1 MAASVRPATMPA
13 MHNIFIKG
21 TLLLTLLLPGVAAAA
36 LPPLSEYQTALNAVP
51 DFDRGAVLFA
61 QCTACHGDEGQGLSD
76 GTTPRIAGQHFHVL
90 AKQLIDFRRGKRWD
104 FRMEQR
110 AKSHLGG
117 FQDIA
122 DVAFYLSA
130 QERRSDVSSS
140 SSETLA
146 KGASLF
152 ASKCAG
158 CHGKQGEGD
167 ELEAVPM
174 LAGQHRAY
182 LLRQMYD
189 AVDER
194 RPTLARLHSQPI
206 KSLDFEELVAVADFV
221 SQLGSG
227 N

>member
-1 MAASVRPATMPA
+1 M
-13 MHNIFIKG
+13 NGFIKLA
-21 TLLLTLLLPGVAAAA
+21 LLLALILPAVAPAA
-36 LPPLSEYQTALNAVP
+36 LPPLSEYQTAIHAVP
-51 DFDRGAVLFA
+51 DIDRGAVLFA
-61 QCTACHGDEGQGLSD
+61 QCAACHGDEGQGLSD

-90 AKQLIDFRRGKRWD
+90 VKQLIDFRRGKRWD

-130 QERRSDVSSS
+130 QPRRSNASET

-146 KGASLF
+146 KGASLY
-152 ASKCAG
+152 ASNCSS
-158 CHGKQGEGD
+158 CHGMRGEGD
-167 ELEAVPM
+167 EVEAVPL
-174 LAGQHRAY
+174 LAGQHPAY

-189 AVDER
+189 SVDGR
-194 RPTLARLHSQPI
+194 RPALTRLHSQPI
-206 KSLDFEELVAVADFV
+206 KSLDFEQLHAVAEFV
-221 SQLGSG
+221 SQLGAG